1 MKKKIMAYASISLLL
16 SYGLTA
22 CSGGGGGSS
31 SDVGLSGKPGFSV
44 PTEISAVPTDT
55 SQTAGKPAV
64 QSSFKSKLLAVK
76 EAATDAGTDYSNAKT
91 VKFVNEHTLEQ
102 FEIIEEVLAALSQTN
117 YADVANINAGP
128 YKAMVA
134 FQDDQG
140 GVQTKS
146 LEPWVVDSALIVE
159 GGKEVNRVRVW
170 IEESDGG
177 FTRLLKGEF
186 KIYQSATRRS
196 DGSYSDYGIW
206 TLNVKFD
213 EAGISFFAA
222 SAEIDANGRA
232 IIKVNE
238 KMIEGGGP
246 GGGSFTHEMKAILNR
261 SETDGHGK
269 VMFPDFESCTQQ
281 PCMPTT
287 VEAKYAYNATHLAV
301 KKGIDPT
308 EFKNRT
314 SLTEM
319 THRYGMFDSVTGQDV
334 LKTKSFGFPVEYTDA
349 TGLRQFAYYGAWQGR
364 HQLWAN
370 GGTVPAATVVTR
382 QDRGPQQT
390 AETYTVS
397 APFVGTFT
405 KRIPVVASLDDIKNI
420 PVETWVND
428 HLELEFNGTGWFQ
441 CQPSAPPNPP
451 VCNTS
456 FTAFDTLIVGSADN
470 RKHVNIDRMDNSA
483 NPPTPFSYIYLAAS
497 GSQQAGFYVA
507 NRDTTTGQLSL
518 KQPLELY
525 APANGHRLW
534 INIGGSIYI
543 EYTGVTATTTSG
555 WVEKTLV
562 NFDTQTWT
570 PEFSPTGDK
579 QYLLPVD
586 REFYINSR
594 GANYIV
600 KRMTD
605 GSYDVKIEIQSTAN
619 PLNAATFV
627 QAGTVFKSPWA
638 PDTDSTYEF
647 ITDPANPN
655 FMKLVYK
662 TIGQNEQGVSPA
674 PQVGA
679 VAQKGQWGL
688 AAFVNGSNTGVQ
700 FNWDYPREGD
710 MFGSQQYLKD
720 ASNNYLLLS
729 DPIMLLPV
737 VLTNKLGVQKTLSLQ
752 YDGWMHG
759 LPDLFQE
766 LQKSNFVM
774 TAAISDKI
782 INIPAGTPVTDAQD
796 ATKGYLI
803 KPLEVSQFLAV
814 VPDPGSLNI
823 SVADSIDLLTVPV
836 FVEHNMEAMPA
847 TTGVKYSEGK
857 LVQ

>member
-1 MKKKIMAYASISLLL
+1 MKKKIMAYASILLLL
-16 SYGLTA
+16 SYSLTA
-22 CSGGGGGSS
+22 CSGGGGGS

-55 SQTAGKPAV
+55 SQSAGKPAV

-102 FEIIEEVLAALSQTN
+102 FEIIEEVLSALSQTN

-170 IEESDGG
+170 IEESEGG

-186 KIYQSATRRS
+186 KIYKSATRRS
-196 DGSYSDYGIW
+196 DGSYSDYGVW

-246 GGGSFTHEMKAILNR
+246 GGGFEHKMQAILNR

-301 KKGIDPT
+301 KKGLDPT

-420 PVETWVND
+420 PVETWVNSNFQ
-428 HLELEFNGTGWFQ
+428 LRYRSAGPSGAGWYECQFNPT
-441 CQPSAPPNPP
+441 APPT
-451 VCNTS
+451 CDTRY
-456 FTAFDTLIVGSADN
+456 TAFESLIVGANDN
-470 RKHVNIDRMDNSA
+470 RKHVNINFCNMCGPTS
-483 NPPTPFSYIYLAAS
+483 PPVNYVYLAANTIS
-497 GSQQAGFYVA
+497 ANTAGFYVA
-507 NRDTTTGQLSL
+507 DFDPSNGSTTVR
-518 KQPLELY
+518 QPLDPHPQADNDELFV
-525 APANGHRLW
+525 
-534 INIGGSIYI
+534 NIGGSIYI
-543 EYTGVTATTTSG
+543 EYTGAG
-555 WVEKTLV
+555 WVEKALI

-570 PEFSPTGDK
+570 PEFDPNGDK
-579 QYLLPVD
+579 PYEMPLD

-600 KRMTD
+600 KRIGTAV
-605 GSYDVKIEIQSTAN
+605 YDVKIEIQSTAN
-619 PLNAATFV
+619 PLNASTFV
-627 QAGTVFKSPWA
+627 PAGTVFKSSWA
-638 PDTDSTYEF
+638 PDTESTF
-647 ITDPANPN
+647 TFVTDPASAN
-655 FMKLVYK
+655 FMKLVYN
-662 TIGQNEQGVSPA
+662 TVGQSDQAATPA
-674 PQVGA
+674 PAVGE
-679 VAQKGQWGL
+679 VVQKGQWGL
-688 AAFVNGSNTGVQ
+688 AAYDANGNTGVQ

-720 ASNNYLLLS
+720 ASNNYVLLS
-729 DPIMLLPV
+729 DPILLQPV

-766 LQKSNFVM
+766 LQKSKFVM

-782 INIPAGTPVTDAQD
+782 INIPAGTPAVDAQD

-803 KPLEVSQFLAV
+803 KPLEVSQFLGV
-814 VPDPGSLNI
+814 VADAPGLDI

-836 FVEHNMEAMPA
+836 FVEHNMGAMPA

-857 LVQ
+857 LVE

>member
-1 MKKKIMAYASISLLL
+1 MNKKIIAYASISLLL
-16 SYGLTA
+16 SSGLAA
-22 CSGGGGGSS
+22 CSGGGGSS

-55 SQTAGKPAV
+55 SAASGKPGL
-64 QSSFKSKLLAVK
+64 KSKLLAVK

-117 YADVANINAGP
+117 YADAANINAGP

-196 DGSYSDYGIW
+196 DGSYSDYGVW

-213 EAGISFFAA
+213 EAGTSFFAA

-246 GGGSFTHEMKAILNR
+246 GGGSFTREMKAILNR

-269 VMFPDFESCTQQ
+269 VMFPDFESCMS
-281 PCMPTT
+281 PNCMPTT

-301 KKGIDPT
+301 KKGVAT

-364 HQLWAN
+364 HQLWVN

-390 AETYTVS
+390 TETYTVS

-420 PVETWVND
+420 PVETWVNSNSQ
-428 HLELEFNGTGWFQ
+428 LQYRSAGPSGAGWYECQFVPNGPRT
-441 CQPSAPPNPP
+441 CD
-451 VCNTS
+451 TRY
-456 FTAFDTLIVGSADN
+456 TAFESLIVGANDN
-470 RKHVNIDRMDNSA
+470 RKHVNINFCNMCGPTS
-483 NPPTPFSYIYLAAS
+483 PPVNYVYLAANTIS
-497 GSQQAGFYVA
+497 TNTAGFYVA
-507 NRDTTTGQLSL
+507 DFDPSNGSTTVR
-518 KQPLELY
+518 QPLSAHPQADNDELF
-525 APANGHRLW
+525 

-579 QYLLPVD
+579 LYLLPVD

-600 KRMTD
+600 KRMAD

-662 TIGQNEQGVSPA
+662 TIGQNEQGVSPT

-679 VAQKGQWGL
+679 VVQKGQWGL

-737 VLTNKLGVQKTLSLQ
+737 VLTNKLGIQKTLSLQ

-774 TAAISDKI
+774 TPAISDKI
-782 INIPAGTPVTDAQD
+782 INIPAGTSVTDAQD

-803 KPLEVSQFLAV
+803 KPLEVSQFLGV
-814 VPDPGSLNI
+814 VADAPGLDI
-823 SVADSIDLLTVPV
+823 SVADSVDLLTVPV
-836 FVEHNMEAMPA
+836 FVEHNMGTMPT